1 VSGKAFHRNALQF
14 SRREISTSTRIVVLF
29 LVRRFLK
36 FWLPVLAWMIFIF
49 IGSTDLLSAEHTSRF
64 IGPFL
69 RWFSPD
75 VSDATIAS
83 IQLVVRKCGHLT
95 EYGILGALIYR
106 ALRLYGE
113 RIFGVAFIIAALYAA
128 LDEFH
133 QSFVASRTAS
143 PWDVTIDCI
152 GAVAGLALYS
162 FLRNRELKIE
172 NRK

>member
-1 VSGKAFHRNALQF
+1 MRG
-14 SRREISTSTRIVVLF
+14 
-29 LVRRFLK
+29 FLK
-36 FWLPVLAWMIFIF
+36 FWLPLLAWMIFIF

-69 RWFSPD
+69 RWFAPE

-95 EYGILGALIYR
+95 EYAILSALLHR
-106 ALRLYGE
+106 ALGFYRE
-113 RIFGVAFIIAALYAA
+113 RVFGLALIIAALYAA

-133 QSFVASRTAS
+133 QSFVTSRTAS
-143 PWDVTIDCI
+143 PWDVGIDCI
-152 GAVAGLALYS
+152 GALAGLALYS
-162 FLRNRELKIE
+162 FFRNRKSRIE